1 MWIKSHSITIKKV
14 AKEQIWRMFANV
26 DNWATWDEGVDFAE
40 LHGTFKKGNFF
51 TFKPKGGPKLKIE
64 LMEATENKSFTDF
77 TRFPLAKMYGKH
89 TFEETPDGLKI
100 TTTMSVEG
108 ILSFLWI
115 KLVAKDIVDALPADM
130 EKQIE
135 TTARL

>member
-1 MWIKSHSITIKKV
+1 SITTKKV
-14 AKEQIWRMFANV
+14 TKEQLWKLFANV

-40 LHGTFKKGNFF
+40 LQGKFEKGNFF

-64 LMEATENKSFTDF
+64 LIEATENKSFTDF
-77 TRFPLAKMYGKH
+77 TKFPLAKMYGKH
-89 TFEETPDGLKI
+89 TFEETPEGLKI

-115 KLVAKDIVDALPADM
+115 KLVAQGIVDALPADM

-135 TTARL
+135 TAARL